1 MVDMTTYKK
10 LHSKDTHKEPPYRN
24 DLGPDKM
31 SQDNPQLEDGFYMT
45 LPSEIVGFNMQTK
58 EWSESVQLGGINQQP
73 ADEIMQ

>member
-10 LHSKDTHKEPPYRN
+10 LHPQDHHKGAPYRN

-31 SQDNPQLEDGFYMT
+31 SQDNPQLKDVFYMN
-45 LPSEIVGFNMQTK
+45 LPLEIVGFNMQTK
-58 EWSESVQLGGINQQP
+58 EWSESVQVIGINQQP